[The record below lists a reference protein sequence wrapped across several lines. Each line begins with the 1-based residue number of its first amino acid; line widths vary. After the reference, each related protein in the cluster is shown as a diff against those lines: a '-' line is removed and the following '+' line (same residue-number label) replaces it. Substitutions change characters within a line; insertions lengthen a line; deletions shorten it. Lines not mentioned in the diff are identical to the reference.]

1 MTSDASNGPP
11 DGSRGGG
18 GEARRRLAP
27 LLAFLLLLT
36 GAGAGCRS
44 RARTEPA
51 PDPTPV
57 LGVWTGR
64 EGRPFNRFRE
74 WQLEIKRENLP
85 EPGKRRVPGVGRYT
99 EGGVVCE
106 VRFFADYYPG
116 AVPRVNF
123 AMAGHSENCDL
134 QRFTLYTAL
143 PIADTMVGQLS
154 EQRDEQYA
162 SVTFR
167 RSAGPTGAP

>member
-1 MTSDASNGPP
+1 MTSDASNGQP

-18 GEARRRLAP
+18 RIAPRPLAR
-27 LLAFLLLLT
+27 LLVLILLVAGT
-36 GAGAGCRS
+36 GAGCRS
-44 RARTEPA
+44 RARTQPA

-57 LGVWTGR
+57 LGVWSGR

-85 EPGKRRVPGVGRYT
+85 EPGRQRVPGVGRYT

-123 AMAGHSENCDL
+123 AMAGHSANCDL
-134 QRFTLYTAL
+134 QRFTLYTAV

-167 RSAGPTGAP
+167 RSVGTTGAP